1 MTYGPV
7 AARVLPRWS
16 NPVVGVLRAETAR
29 STHQPVLILRFP
41 HGVPQDRSRAAHT
54 GTGGV
59 DEVAGW
65 GSGYLVRPAAGAAA
79 AGARGRAGLRAPLRV
94 PGKAAVL
101 GVLSASMGGMPRV
114 LRLCSVFE
122 PRGVVLRAAGGM
134 AERWLL
140 PGAAAVIALTPS
152 AAGLLRGDGIP
163 AGRVHVI
170 PPGYDPALFAAAAAD
185 PFPGLP
191 RPRVAYLGRLA
202 PQKDVGTLLEAFARL
217 PAGAQLLV
225 VGDGPDRPA
234 LARRAQR
241 FGSRVHFTGFVPH
254 VQVPAVLRNVDMFV
268 LPSRYEDLSS
278 ALIEAMAAGLP
289 VVATRVGGT
298 ADLVH
303 DGVNGLLVAP
313 RAIPPRSPP
322 PSAGSSPTPRR
333 PPRWRRPRGAPRP
346 LTPGPILPARCCR
359 STGA

>member
-1 MTYGPV
+1 
-7 AARVLPRWS
+7 
-16 NPVVGVLRAETAR
+16 
-29 STHQPVLILRFP
+29 
-41 HGVPQDRSRAAHT
+41 
-54 GTGGV
+54 
-59 DEVAGW
+59 
-65 GSGYLVRPAAGAAA
+65 
-79 AGARGRAGLRAPLRV
+79 
-94 PGKAAVL
+94 
-101 GVLSASMGGMPRV
+101 
-114 LRLCSVFE
+114 
-122 PRGVVLRAAGGM
+122 VLRAAGGA

-140 PGAAAVIALTPS
+140 PGMAAVIALTPP
-152 AAGLLRGDGIP
+152 ATRLLHGDGIP

-254 VQVPAVLRNVDMFV
+254 VQVPAVLRHVDMFV
-268 LPSRYEDLSS
+268 LPSLYEDLSS

-298 ADLVH
+298 ADLVR
-303 DGVNGLLVAP
+303 DGVNGLLVT
-313 RAIPPRSPP
+313 PPRDPAALAAAISRVLADPAAA
-322 PSAGSSPTPRR
+322 AGLAAAARR
-333 PPRWRRPRGAPRP
+333 TADAYAW
-346 LTPGPILPARCCR
+346 PGLARKVLEVYKR
-359 STGA
+359 VTGPGHDS